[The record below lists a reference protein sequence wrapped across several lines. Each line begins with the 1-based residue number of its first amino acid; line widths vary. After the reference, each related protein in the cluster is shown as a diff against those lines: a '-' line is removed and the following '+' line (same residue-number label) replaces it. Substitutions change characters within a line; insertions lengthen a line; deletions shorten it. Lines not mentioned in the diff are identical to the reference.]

1 MLIIRQ
7 EQMDTLRAAA
17 MGAFEKAMT
26 EHLGGISPFLLNAVG
41 PEQLRK
47 AVRLG
52 IERAGGYGFD
62 FRGPVRLYLE
72 LMLLFGSYFDTDP
85 QYPWAAVILADRDFG
100 PQMQR
105 AARLHEQA
113 LDYCRQVVGPDDAYT
128 LNALKNIRAFA
139 SQPLSFAP
147 DELVSAMLGEIALI
161 YPEKSAYV
169 GHEGLV
175 ALIRKA
181 GQGARNMR
189 FGSPSDMALVVLLM
203 LVFGHGC
210 GADPLYPW
218 IAQTLRDETTSD
230 PAAKAKRLE
239 TKTMAW
245 LEQMM
250 GHFGRGT
257 TITPP
262 DAGTGANQ
270 RCDSTTQTL
279 TLD

>member
-1 MLIIRQ
+1 MLIIRR
-7 EQMDTLRAAA
+7 EQMDILRAAA
-17 MGAFEKAMT
+17 MDAFGEAMAD
-26 EHLGGISPFLLNAVG
+26 HLGGFSPLLCNAVG

-47 AVRLG
+47 AIRLG

-62 FRGPVRLYLE
+62 CHGPVRLYLE

-85 QYPWAAVILADRDFG
+85 QYPWAAEILADRDSG

-105 AARLHEQA
+105 AARLYEQA
-113 LDYCRQVVGPDDAYT
+113 LDYRRQVSGPEDAYT

-147 DELVSAMLGEIALI
+147 DELVSVMLGEIALI
-161 YPEKSAYV
+161 YPEKAAYV
-169 GHEGLV
+169 GHEGLS

-189 FGSPSDMALVVLLM
+189 FKSPSEMALVVLVM
-203 LVFGHGC
+203 LVFGQGC

-218 IAQTLRDETTSD
+218 IAQTLRDETTND
-230 PAAKAKRLE
+230 PAVKAKRLE

-250 GHFGRGT
+250 GYIGRGA

-262 DAGTGANQ
+262 DAGAGANQ
-270 RCDSTTQTL
+270 RCDSTTQTF
-279 TLD
+279 TLG

>member
-17 MGAFEKAMT
+17 MGAFEEAMT

-52 IERAGGYGFD
+52 IERAAGYGFD

-85 QYPWAAVILADRDFG
+85 QYPWAAEILADRDSG

-105 AARLHEQA
+105 AARLYEQA
-113 LDYCRQVVGPDDAYT
+113 LDYRRQVVGPEDAHT

-147 DELVSAMLGEIALI
+147 DDLVSAMLGEIALI
-161 YPEKSAYV
+161 YPEKAAYV

-210 GADPLYPW
+210 GAY
-218 IAQTLRDETTSD
+218 
-230 PAAKAKRLE
+230 AAK
-239 TKTMAW
+239 
-245 LEQMM
+245 
-250 GHFGRGT
+250 
-257 TITPP
+257 
-262 DAGTGANQ
+262 
-270 RCDSTTQTL
+270 
-279 TLD
+279 